1 MRKIVEVVSQSLD
14 WVQPTALEMRY
25 ELRAGDDPVATLVF
39 RNMFGSFATG
49 RSADGCWTF
58 KRVGFFRT
66 WVSIRECDRDDGIAE
81 FRNST
86 WSGGGQLELS
96 DRRRF
101 PATTN
106 FWQTNLELQDETG
119 AALIR
124 LKTRGLIHLAAAV
137 EIEPRAVEIAE
148 LPWMVMLGWYL
159 AVMMRSDSS
168 GGAAAAAAA
177 G

>member
-1 MRKIVEVVSQSLD
+1 M
-14 WVQPTALEMRY
+14 
-25 ELRAGDDPVATLVF
+25 
-39 RNMFGSFATG
+39 
-49 RSADGCWTF
+49 
-58 KRVGFFRT
+58 
-66 WVSIRECDRDDGIAE
+66 
-81 FRNST
+81 
-86 WSGGGQLELS
+86 
-96 DRRRF
+96 
-101 PATTN
+101 
-106 FWQTNLELQDETG
+106 
-119 AALIR
+119 IR